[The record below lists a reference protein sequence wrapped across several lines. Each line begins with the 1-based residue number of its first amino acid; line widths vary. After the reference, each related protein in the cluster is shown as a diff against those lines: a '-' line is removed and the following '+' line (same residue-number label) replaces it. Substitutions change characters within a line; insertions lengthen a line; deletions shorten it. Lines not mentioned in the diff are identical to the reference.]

1 MELKLNGKKAIVCAS
16 SRGLGKAC
24 AEELAKEGVEIT
36 INGTNKKNLNNTFNE
51 FKDKNYKVQAV
62 LGLLEEKDTQEKLLE
77 KCPRPDILINN
88 SGGPPPG
95 NFFEWKEQNFL
106 DAIKSNFTQSA
117 LLMQSVIPGM
127 KERKFGRVINITSA
141 MVKNP
146 HLMMGLSTS
155 ARSGLHGLSKA
166 LSREVS
172 QYNITINNLLPE
184 RIATDRQINIINY
197 QAKVANMSFDEALKI
212 VEDGIPAKRMGTVNE
227 FSGICTFLCSEQASY
242 ITGQSIAID
251 GGSSTNLL

>member
-106 DAIKSNFTQSA
+106 DAIKSNFTH
-117 LLMQSVIPGM
+117 
-127 KERKFGRVINITSA
+127 F
-141 MVKNP
+141 
-146 HLMMGLSTS
+146 
-155 ARSGLHGLSKA
+155 
-166 LSREVS
+166 
-172 QYNITINNLLPE
+172 YNYN
-184 RIATDRQINIINY
+184 
-197 QAKVANMSFDEALKI
+197 KHK
-212 VEDGIPAKRMGTVNE
+212 
-227 FSGICTFLCSEQASY
+227 
-242 ITGQSIAID
+242 
-251 GGSSTNLL
+251 